1 MRKMC
6 VITAFLW
13 VCLSVMAQPQIVFTP
28 QWTAHA
34 QFAGF
39 YVAKAKGF
47 YKEAGLNVLIEH
59 SSPSNP
65 CINRLENGSSQIIT
79 LQLLSAMRYINEG
92 IPLINVMQILQTNS
106 QMIVS
111 QKPIKSVQDLKG
123 KRIGCWKVGF
133 SEQAYLLDRQYHLDI
148 EWIPFFQ
155 HVNLF
160 LSKAIDA
167 TMAQSYNEFFQ
178 LQLAG
183 LRFQNNQLLYLAD
196 IGLNIP
202 EDGIYVTAEYYRL
215 HKKEVDAFVAATR
228 KGWEWAVKHE
238 QETLD
243 IVMEAIR
250 NYGVHTNIVCQ
261 RWMLRKILELTK
273 DKESGFRTYRL
284 SSEAL
289 DLANRLMYDNG
300 FIKQKIS
307 YQQITRP

>member
-13 VCLSVMAQPQIVFTP
+13 VCLSGMAQPQIVFTP
-28 QWTAHA
+28 QWTAQA

-39 YVAKAKGF
+39 YVAMAKGF

-178 LQLAG
+178 L
-183 LRFQNNQLLYLAD
+183 
-196 IGLNIP
+196 
-202 EDGIYVTAEYYRL
+202 E
-215 HKKEVDAFVAATR
+215 
-228 KGWEWAVKHE
+228 
-238 QETLD
+238 
-243 IVMEAIR
+243 
-250 NYGVHTNIVCQ
+250 
-261 RWMLRKILELTK
+261 
-273 DKESGFRTYRL
+273 
-284 SSEAL
+284 
-289 DLANRLMYDNG
+289 
-300 FIKQKIS
+300 
-307 YQQITRP
+307 